1 MRQLSIGQ
9 IAKAAG
15 IKVVTIRYYEQIRL
29 MPKARR
35 TGANYRAYTAQDL
48 RKLRFIRRCRDL
60 GFTLNQIRELMQL
73 SLLGNGDCSAV
84 YRITA
89 RHLSDIENKITDLKQ
104 LAKELRRITKSCQ
117 GGSTIAECRIIE
129 ALATFLPTGNRET

>member
-1 MRQLSIGQ
+1 MQLSIGQ

-15 IKVVTIRYYEQIRL
+15 TKVVTIRYYERIRL

-35 TGANYRAYTAQDL
+35 TDGNYRAYTAQDL

-60 GFTLNQIRELMQL
+60 GFTLDQIRGLMQL
-73 SLLGNGDCSAV
+73 SLLGTGDCAAV

-89 RHLSDIENKITDLKQ
+89 RHLADIEDKIADLRQ
-104 LAKELRRITKSCQ
+104 LAKELRKIAKSCE
-117 GGSTIAECRIIE
+117 GGNTIAECRIIE
-129 ALATFLPTGNRET
+129 ALAAYLPPDISEA

>member
-9 IAKAAG
+9 IAEAAG
-15 IKVVTIRYYEQIRL
+15 IKVVTIRYYERIQL

-35 TGANYRAYTAQDL
+35 TGGNCRAYTAQDL

-60 GFTLNQIRELMQL
+60 GFTLDQIRELMQL
-73 SLLGNGDCSAV
+73 SLRGSGDCSAV

-89 RHLSDIENKITDLKQ
+89 RHLADIEDKITDLRQ
-104 LAKELRRITKSCQ
+104 LA
-117 GGSTIAECRIIE
+117 
-129 ALATFLPTGNRET
+129 RE